1 MAGLAPPSGDTS
13 GSRGD
18 AGAGGGQAYRRHTGC
33 HLHWG
38 GQPQKGDVIV
48 EVLGVVVGV
57 SDGPG
62 NGLDLNWLTAGLT
75 IVLSQDNT
83 VASRRHTAVSSSDN
97 PVLVDQG
104 SPTEVES
111 PTILK

>member
-57 SDGPG
+57 SDGLGGGMSIMTNLPRKWLIQVKDYIFTK
-62 NGLDLNWLTAGLT
+62 NRKLICVVVWLTLEMDLT
-75 IVLSQDNT
+75 
-83 VASRRHTAVSSSDN
+83 
-97 PVLVDQG
+97 
-104 SPTEVES
+104 
-111 PTILK
+111 